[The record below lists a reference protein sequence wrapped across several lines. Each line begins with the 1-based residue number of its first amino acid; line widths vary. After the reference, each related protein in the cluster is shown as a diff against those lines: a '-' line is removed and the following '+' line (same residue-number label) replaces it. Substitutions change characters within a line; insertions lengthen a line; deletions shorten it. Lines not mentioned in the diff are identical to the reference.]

1 MYEDHLN
8 AIANAWSTGN
18 LDQLDQYLAPDT
30 VREAPKW
37 MDTTANS
44 LDELKKTI
52 TDFRTAFPDARVTIN
67 AVASGDNTSFCQW
80 TFTGTNTGKGEFEP
94 TGKSVTIE
102 GASFHRYKNGKL
114 KHETVYFDALDF
126 FTQLGLMDM
135 SKAATG

>member
-18 LDQLDQYLAPDT
+18 LDQLDEYLSPDT

-44 LDELKKTI
+44 LEELKKII
-52 TDFRTAFPDARVTIN
+52 TDFRVAFPDAHVTVN
-67 AVASGDNTSFCQW
+67 AVASGENISFCQW

-94 TGKSVTIE
+94 TGKKVTLE
-102 GASFHRYKNGKL
+102 GASFHRYEDGKL
-114 KHETVYFDALDF
+114 KHETAYFDALDF
-126 FTQLGLMDM
+126 FTQLGIKEMART
-135 SKAATG
+135 AAG